1 MKFTKSQESG
11 NDVLSVRD
19 LSMAFGD
26 KRLFDDLNFLI
37 KKKQRVLLIGPNGCG
52 KSTLIKLILNKLE
65 PTSGV
70 IEAGYNVEVGYYD
83 QENQNLTMDNT
94 VLEEL
99 WSAYPHL
106 PEVEIRNALAQFRF
120 VGEDVFKTV
129 EVLSGGERARLTLCK
144 LILSHMNLLVLDEP
158 TNHLDIDSREA
169 LESALEQFDG
179 TILTVSHDRYLIDK
193 LATRILM
200 MHPGEAFSGD
210 LLDYT
215 VEHPGEGYTELM
227 RYKTA
232 REAERAVETV
242 ESKTTATLVSDAK
255 ADYLKNK
262 QAAADERK
270 KRNRLQ
276 KLREECVSL
285 EEEIA
290 AIEEKMAG
298 DAATDYVLVAEL
310 DAKKTELED
319 KLFSDYEELEEL
331 EAWAAAREGST
342 T

>member
-1 MKFTKSQESG
+1 
-11 NDVLSVRD
+11 
-19 LSMAFGD
+19 
-26 KRLFDDLNFLI
+26 
-37 KKKQRVLLIGPNGCG
+37 
-52 KSTLIKLILNKLE
+52 
-65 PTSGV
+65 
-70 IEAGYNVEVGYYD
+70 
-83 QENQNLTMDNT
+83 
-94 VLEEL
+94 
-99 WSAYPHL
+99 
-106 PEVEIRNALAQFRF
+106 
-120 VGEDVFKTV
+120 
-129 EVLSGGERARLTLCK
+129 
-144 LILSHMNLLVLDEP
+144 LDEP

>member
-1 MKFTKSQESG
+1 
-11 NDVLSVRD
+11 
-19 LSMAFGD
+19 
-26 KRLFDDLNFLI
+26 
-37 KKKQRVLLIGPNGCG
+37 
-52 KSTLIKLILNKLE
+52 
-65 PTSGV
+65 
-70 IEAGYNVEVGYYD
+70 
-83 QENQNLTMDNT
+83 
-94 VLEEL
+94 
-99 WSAYPHL
+99 
-106 PEVEIRNALAQFRF
+106 
-120 VGEDVFKTV
+120 
-129 EVLSGGERARLTLCK
+129 
-144 LILSHMNLLVLDEP
+144 MNLLVLDEP

-193 LATRILM
+193 LSTRILM

-232 REAERAVETV
+232 REAERAVGSV
-242 ESKTTATLVSDAK
+242 ENKAAAKAVASDAK

-262 QAAADERK
+262 QNAAEERK

-276 KLREECVSL
+276 KLREECTSL

-290 AIEEKMAG
+290 AIEEQLSG

-310 DAKKTELED
+310 DARKTELED
-319 KLFSDYEELEEL
+319 KLLSDYEELEEL
-331 EAWAAAREGST
+331 EAWAAARE
-342 T
+342 

>member
-1 MKFTKSQESG
+1 
-11 NDVLSVRD
+11 
-19 LSMAFGD
+19 MAFGD

-52 KSTLIKLILNKLE
+52 KSTLIKLILNMLE
-65 PTSGV
+65 PSAGV

-83 QENQNLTMDNT
+83 QENQNLTDENT

-106 PEVEIRNALAQFRF
+106 PELQIRNALAQFRF

-129 EVLSGGERARLTLCK
+129 AVLSGGERARLTLCK

-200 MHPGEAFSGD
+200 MHPGEAFPGD

-215 VEHPGEGYTELM
+215 VEHTGQGYTELM

-232 REAERAVETV
+232 REAERLGSMVSA
-242 ESKTTATLVSDAK
+242 TATKTVVSDAK

-262 QAAADERK
+262 QNAAEERK

-276 KLREECVSL
+276 KLRDECVRL
-285 EEEIA
+285 EGELA
-290 AIEEKMAG
+290 AIEEEMAG
-298 DAATDYVLVAEL
+298 DAATDYVRISEL
-310 DAKKTELED
+310 DAKKTELEEQ
-319 KLFSDYEELEEL
+319 LLADYEELEEL
-331 EAWAAAREGST
+331 EAWAAAHD
-342 T
+342 